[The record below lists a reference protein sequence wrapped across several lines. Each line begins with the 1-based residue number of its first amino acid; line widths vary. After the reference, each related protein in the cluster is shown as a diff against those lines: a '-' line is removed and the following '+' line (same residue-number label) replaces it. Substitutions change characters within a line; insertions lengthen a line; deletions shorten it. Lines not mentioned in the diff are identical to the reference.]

1 MERFVRAAAI
11 GVAVCGT
18 TFVMIKVNK
27 MVLNTLAAV
36 NTTVIRALLIGAFA
50 PHEEVLGEN
59 TMAVTAALG
68 TVALTSCNS
77 SGNKMNP

>member
-36 NTTVIRALLIGAFA
+36 NTTVIRALLIGAFT
-50 PHEEVLGEN
+50 PHEVLDEN
-59 TMAVTAALG
+59 TMGTTADVGANTVVFTAA
-68 TVALTSCNS
+68 ALAAT
-77 SGNKMNP
+77 K

>member
-36 NTTVIRALLIGAFA
+36 NTTVIRALLIGAFT
-50 PHEEVLGEN
+50 PHEVLDKN
-59 TMAVTAALG
+59 TMGTTAALG
-68 TVALTSCNS
+68 ANTVVFTAAALAAT
-77 SGNKMNP
+77 K

>member
-1 MERFVRAAAI
+1 MERFARAAAI

-36 NTTVIRALLIGAFA
+36 NTTVIRALLIGVFT
-50 PHEEVLGEN
+50 PHEVLGEN
-59 TMAVTAALG
+59 TMGTTADVGAN
-68 TVALTSCNS
+68 TVALTAVALAVT
-77 SGNKMNP
+77 K

>member
-50 PHEEVLGEN
+50 PHEEVLDEN
-59 TMAVTAALG
+59 TMDVTAALG
-68 TVALTSCNS
+68 GVALTGCIS
-77 SGNKMNP
+77 SANKMK

>member
-1 MERFVRAAAI
+1 MRAAAF

-36 NTTVIRALLIGAFA
+36 NTTVIRALLIGVFT
-50 PHEEVLGEN
+50 PHEVLDEN
-59 TMAVTAALG
+59 TMGTTADAG
-68 TVALTSCNS
+68 ANTVALTALALAVT
-77 SGNKMNP
+77 K

>member
-1 MERFVRAAAI
+1 MERFARAAAI

-27 MVLNTLAAV
+27 MVINTLAAV
-36 NTTVIRALLIGAFA
+36 NTAVIRTLLIGAFS
-50 PHEEVLGEN
+50 PHEEVLDEN

-68 TVALTSCNS
+68 TVALTGCIS
-77 SGNKMNP
+77 SANKMK

>member
-1 MERFVRAAAI
+1 MERFARAAAI

-36 NTTVIRALLIGAFA
+36 NTAVIRTLLIGVFS
-50 PHEEVLGEN
+50 PHEVLGEN
-59 TMAVTAALG
+59 MMDATADLG
-68 TVALTSCNS
+68 AITIALTAESLALP
-77 SGNKMNP
+77 K